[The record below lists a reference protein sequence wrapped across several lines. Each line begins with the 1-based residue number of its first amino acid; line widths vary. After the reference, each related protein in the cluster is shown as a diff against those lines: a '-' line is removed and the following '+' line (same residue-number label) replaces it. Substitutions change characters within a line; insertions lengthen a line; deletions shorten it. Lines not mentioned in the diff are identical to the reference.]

1 LPTALPGS
9 THIFKYRFAFVV
21 DEICVLR
28 FDNEA
33 GKGDHKHVGETE
45 MPYRFTSLVQLVA
58 DFWREVEAWN
68 PKEIP

>member
-1 LPTALPGS
+1 VIWEVGAG
-9 THIFKYRFAFVV
+9 AFVV